1 MLARCFAL
9 CPTAIHA
16 RSNINLCGTPLA
28 IVFSRNIK
36 PPVYRHL
43 ATSTTPYDSPR
54 DIRKTL
60 IKLVSEKS
68 ADRLL
73 STVGF
78 ARRTDALLPVL
89 DHLVTK
95 LGVKDAVRLL
105 SSGSFCAHHE
115 TLLPVFETLSEKLGT
130 KHAVTLLSKDS
141 FCARAESLLPVLD
154 RLSDK
159 LGKESA
165 VRLFSSGSFCLR
177 ADELMAKYPDI
188 EAVLGAKG
196 AVLVLSNDSLASMD
210 ATQWQEFMDFIRKAQ
225 PGDVVSYLGSRGT
238 VSKCKKVG
246 WGKCADLYQKASEQE
261 KTGAVGFKKLVD
273 AYAQ

>member
-95 LGVKDAVRLL
+95 LGVKDA
-105 SSGSFCAHHE
+105 
-115 TLLPVFETLSEKLGT
+115 LGT